1 MAIMSSVLIFV
12 IFIPLILVGL
22 GVLVYRCAKSKNIW
36 GLIIPL
42 IVACFALL
50 LGWISLIGA
59 GLLVAVYFITRY
71 NEKLKAEKKNEIDRM
86 NKMDL

>member
-1 MAIMSSVLIFV
+1 MEIMSSLMIFV

-22 GVLVYRCAKSKNIW
+22 GVLVYKCAKSKNIW

-50 LGWISLIGA
+50 IGWLPLIGA
-59 GLLVAVYFITRY
+59 GILVAVYFITRY